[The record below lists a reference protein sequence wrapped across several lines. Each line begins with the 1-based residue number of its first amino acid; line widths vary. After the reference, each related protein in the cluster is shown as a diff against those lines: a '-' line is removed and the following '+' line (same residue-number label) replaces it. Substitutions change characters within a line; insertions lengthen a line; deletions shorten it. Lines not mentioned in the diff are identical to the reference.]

1 MKNHLACFA
10 AFAVLA
16 SLALAREV
24 AGSSQEGGQL
34 TGAPALPA
42 QIHVP
47 NRPSTP
53 LFQGEQG
60 RQKTEIHFDPAT
72 RVVTIKML
80 VQDPNGYF
88 IPNIRREN
96 FAVYED
102 GVRQQDATV
111 EIEHAAVSVGLLL
124 EHGGR
129 YQSLNDAL
137 HQAVSMAANQFLDE
151 IGNDDEVAIWTY
163 GDKVKEIC
171 GFSRGHDASR
181 EALSSLRAPPFS
193 ELNFYDAVLET
204 LLRMPVMQ
212 VSTGRKALLVISS
225 GLDTFSKA
233 TYQDALQAA
242 GQSSMPI
249 YAIDLGPVIRSRASL
264 SSNTVPYARLD
275 WPRAESGLQRIAQAS
290 GGRMYALPPTLD
302 LAGVYDDLMEN
313 LRVRY
318 VITYKPTA
326 DPDMNRART
335 VRIELIDSRTGGPL
349 RIVDASG
356 RLVRSKVIVEDS
368 YVPHGSPAE
377 ATAALRTGN

>member
-1 MKNHLACFA
+1 MKHHLAGFA

-16 SLALAREV
+16 SLAPAREV

-60 RQKTEIHFDPAT
+60 RQKTEIHFDPAN

-96 FAVYED
+96 FAVYEN

-111 EIEHAAVSVGLLL
+111 EIEHAAISVGLLL

-129 YQSLNDAL
+129 YQSLNDGL
-137 HQAVSMAANQFLDE
+137 YQAVSMAADRFLDE

-163 GDKVKEIC
+163 GDKVNEIC

-181 EALSSLRAPPFS
+181 EALFSLRAPPFS
-193 ELNFYDAVLET
+193 ELNFYDAVVVT
-204 LLRMPVMQ
+204 LRRMPVMQ
-212 VSTGRKALLVISS
+212 VLTGRKVLLVISS

-233 TYQDALQAA
+233 TYQDAVQAA
-242 GQSSMPI
+242 GQSGIPL
-249 YAIDLGPVIRSRASL
+249 YAIDLVPVIQSRASL

-290 GGRMYALPPTLD
+290 GGRVYALPPELEV
-302 LAGVYDDLMEN
+302 AGLYDDLMEN

-326 DPDMNRART
+326 DHDMNGART

-356 RLVRSKVIVEDS
+356 RLVRPKVIVEDS
-368 YVPHGSPAE
+368 YVPDGSPAE
-377 ATAALRTGN
+377 ATAALRSGN